1 MKFLFTLAFAA
12 IMMHPVRGHAFM
24 GLDIS
29 GPGNEGNCM
38 LVIRQC
44 WKQDIEVS
52 RENDTLCTLSESEL
66 EPVYA
71 ALDAYVQAA
80 TAAHAAL
87 TNFAVYS
94 LKPLRHTQPERHQK
108 ALAQYQRALNILFTR
123 DMEQL
128 RLTSMLT
135 PSDRTAHIRPE
146 QDAQSEAMLQRINR
160 NLDTF
165 RSAWVEYHEHRCELH
180 QQRVAFMLNLL
191 AGDRPACEFI
201 TNTPLEE
208 APQNYTA
215 NCSARFQAAYAAW
228 QKYADCAVR
237 MHCPAPSLQGN
248 STPEARDA
256 MQLMLQSHFEQFLTL
271 LTGGLGR

>member
-1 MKFLFTLAFAA
+1 MKFLCTLAFAA

-44 WKQDIEVS
+44 WKQDIETS
-52 RENDTLCTLSESEL
+52 RVNDTLCTLSESEL

-94 LKPLRHTQPERHQK
+94 LKPLRHTQPERYQK
-108 ALAQYQRALNILFTR
+108 AQAQYQRALNILFTR

-165 RSAWVEYHEHRCELH
+165 RSAWAEYHEHRCELH
-180 QQRVAFMLNLL
+180 QQRVAFIFNLL
-191 AGDRPACEFI
+191 AGDRPPCEFI
-201 TNTPLEE
+201 TNTPLEN
-208 APQNYTA
+208 APDNYTA
-215 NCSARFQAAYAAW
+215 NCAARFQAAYAAW

-248 STPEARDA
+248 STPDAKAA
-256 MQLMLQSHFEQFLTL
+256 MQLILQKHFEQFLTL
-271 LTGGLGR
+271 LTGGLAR

>member
-1 MKFLFTLAFAA
+1 MKFLCTLAFAA
-12 IMMHPVRGHAFM
+12 IMMHPVRGHAFL

-44 WKQDIEVS
+44 WKQDIEAS
-52 RENDTLCTLSESEL
+52 RVNDTLCTLSESEL

-80 TAAHAAL
+80 TTAHAAL

-94 LKPLRHTQPERHQK
+94 MMPLRNTQPERCQK
-108 ALAQYQRALNILFTR
+108 ALAQYQQALNILFTR

-146 QDAQSEAMLQRINR
+146 QDAQSEAMLQRISR
-160 NLDTF
+160 NFDTF

-191 AGDRPACEFI
+191 AGDRPPCEFI
-201 TNTPLEE
+201 TNTPLEN
-208 APQNYTA
+208 APDNYTA
-215 NCSARFQAAYAAW
+215 NCAARFQAAYAAW
-228 QKYADCAVR
+228 QKYADCAGR

-248 STPEARDA
+248 STPDAKAA
-256 MQLMLQSHFEQFLTL
+256 MQLILQKHFEQFLTL

>member
-29 GPGNEGNCM
+29 GPGNEANCM

-44 WKQDIEVS
+44 WKQDIEGS
-52 RENDTLCTLSESEL
+52 RVNDTLCTLSESEL

-80 TAAHAAL
+80 TAARAAL
-87 TNFAVYS
+87 SNFAVYS
-94 LKPLRHTQPERHQK
+94 MMPLRNTQPERCRK

-128 RLTSMLT
+128 RLTSVLS
-135 PSDRTAHIRPE
+135 PADRIEGLQPE
-146 QDAQSEAMLQRINR
+146 ADAQS
-160 NLDTF
+160 
-165 RSAWVEYHEHRCELH
+165 
-180 QQRVAFMLNLL
+180 
-191 AGDRPACEFI
+191 
-201 TNTPLEE
+201 
-208 APQNYTA
+208 
-215 NCSARFQAAYAAW
+215 
-228 QKYADCAVR
+228 
-237 MHCPAPSLQGN
+237 
-248 STPEARDA
+248 DA

-271 LTGGLGR
+271 LTGGLAR

>member
-1 MKFLFTLAFAA
+1 MKFLFTLTFAA

-29 GPGNEGNCM
+29 GPGNVSNCM

-44 WKQDIEVS
+44 WKQDIEDS
-52 RENDTLCTLSESEL
+52 RVNDTLCTLSESEL

-71 ALDAYVQAA
+71 ALDAYVQA
-80 TAAHAAL
+80 
-87 TNFAVYS
+87 V
-94 LKPLRHTQPERHQK
+94 
-108 ALAQYQRALNILFTR
+108 
-123 DMEQL
+123 
-128 RLTSMLT
+128 
-135 PSDRTAHIRPE
+135 
-146 QDAQSEAMLQRINR
+146 
-160 NLDTF
+160 
-165 RSAWVEYHEHRCELH
+165 H

-191 AGDRPACEFI
+191 AGDRPACEVI
-201 TNTPLEE
+201 TTPPLEE

-215 NCSARFQAAYAAW
+215 NCAVRFQAVYAAW

-256 MQLMLQSHFEQFLTL
+256 MQLMHQSHFEQFLTL
-271 LTGGLGR
+271 LTGGLAR

>member
-1 MKFLFTLAFAA
+1 MKFLCTLAFAA
-12 IMMHPVRGHAFM
+12 IIMHPVRGHAFL

-44 WKQDIEVS
+44 WKQDIEAS
-52 RENDTLCTLSESEL
+52 RVNDTLCTLSESEL

-80 TAAHAAL
+80 TTAHAAL

-94 LKPLRHTQPERHQK
+94 MMPLRNTQPERCRK
-108 ALAQYQRALNILFTR
+108 ALALYQRALNILFTL

-146 QDAQSEAMLQRINR
+146 PDAQSDAMQKRINR

-215 NCSARFQAAYAAW
+215 NCAARFQAAYAAW

-248 STPEARDA
+248 ITPDAKAA
-256 MQLMLQSHFEQFLTL
+256 MQLILQKHFEQFLTL
-271 LTGGLGR
+271 LTGGLAR

>member
-44 WKQDIEVS
+44 WKQDIEAS
-52 RENDTLCTLSESEL
+52 RVNDTLCTLSESEL

-71 ALDAYVQAA
+71 SLDAYVQAA

-94 LKPLRHTQPERHQK
+94 LKPLRHTQPERYQK

-160 NLDTF
+160 DLDTF
-165 RSAWVEYHEHRCELH
+165 RSAWVEYYEHRSELH
-180 QQRVAFMLNLL
+180 KQRVAFIFNLL
-191 AGDRPACEFI
+191 AGDRPPCEFI
-201 TNTPLEE
+201 TNTPLEN
-208 APQNYTA
+208 APDNYTA
-215 NCSARFQAAYAAW
+215 NCAARFQAAYAAW

-248 STPEARDA
+248 STPDAKAA
-256 MQLMLQSHFEQFLTL
+256 MQLILQKHFEQFLTL

>member
-29 GPGNEGNCM
+29 GPGNEANCM

-44 WKQDIEVS
+44 WKQDIEGS
-52 RENDTLCTLSESEL
+52 RVNDTLCTLSESEL

-80 TAAHAAL
+80 TTAHAAL

-128 RLTSMLT
+128 RLTSILT
-135 PSDRTAHIRPE
+135 PPDRTAGLQPE
-146 QDAQSEAMLQRINR
+146 PDALSEAMQKRINR

-201 TNTPLEE
+201 TNTPLEN
-208 APQNYTA
+208 APQDYTS
-215 NCSARFQAAYAAW
+215 NCAARFQAAYAAW

-248 STPEARDA
+248 SSPEARDA
-256 MQLMLQSHFEQFLTL
+256 MQLMLLSHFEQFLTL
-271 LTGGLGR
+271 LTGGLAR